1 MSLQINTNRSPIA
14 DMDWS
19 FGSYLN
25 RRISENARHITGN
38 AVPDYAYGMDYE
50 LRKKLDAI
58 PGLYSLVTKMLVTEL
73 TNQLQTFNMYSL
85 AVTPTQFSDVYDITC
100 ECARRLGIAVP
111 NVFIVTEPKSFIK
124 DMSEINAWTYCIDE
138 IQPTIIITSAMY
150 ERFTTGELKAVI
162 GHECG
167 HIQNNHMVYD
177 YIANMITNTGI
188 VGIGARYPML
198 AAILSTSTAVA
209 LSSWSRAEEVTADRA
224 GMICADDPEDAYR
237 VNAKLMYGATFKEQ
251 EIDYASLE
259 QQLKLEMGNINKY
272 LTFTSS
278 HPTSVRRIMAE
289 REFAEC
295 AVFYDWRPDLKK
307 PDSVFRSKE
316 ECDARCKTYINL
328 MSDKGAKEK

>member
-58 PGLYSLVTKMLVTEL
+58 PGLYSLVMKMYLTEVTTYL
-73 TNQLQTFNMYSL
+73 QQLNMSSV
-85 AVTPTQFSDVYDITC
+85 AVTPSQFPDVYDIAC

-111 NVFIVTEPKSFIK
+111 NVFILNT
-124 DMSEINAWTYCIDE
+124 SEINAWTYCIDE
-138 IQPTIIITSAMY
+138 MQPTIVITSAMY

-167 HIQNNHMVYD
+167 HIQNNHSVYD

-198 AAILSTSTAVA
+198 AAIWSTSTAVL

-224 GMICADDPEDAYR
+224 GMICADDPEDSFR

-251 EIDYASLE
+251 EIDYAALE
-259 QQLKLEMGNINKY
+259 EQLKQQMGNISKY
-272 LTFTSS
+272 LEITSS

-316 ECDARCKTYINL
+316 ECDTRCKTYINL
-328 MSDKGAKEK
+328 TSDKGAKEK